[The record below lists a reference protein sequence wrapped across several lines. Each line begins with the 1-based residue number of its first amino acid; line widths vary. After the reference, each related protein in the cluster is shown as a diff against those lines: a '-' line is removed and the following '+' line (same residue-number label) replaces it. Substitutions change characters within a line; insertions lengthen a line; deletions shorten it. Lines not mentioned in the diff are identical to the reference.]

1 MNFVYFLVLFLRPV
15 NDLGEKLEILP
26 KSIILNQNLG
36 FKKIVKNQKHLLFL
50 QKSYNMV
57 QGYMILPENAEQNR
71 ALEAFLK
78 AFKIKYVSTK
88 PTLAELEARL
98 LPGQNK
104 VWQNLKTALFEAENN
119 LSAASSLDE
128 LLTQYDNENHT
139 NTPVL

>member
-1 MNFVYFLVLFLRPV
+1 MNFVYFLILFLRPV

-26 KSIILNQNLG
+26 KSIILNQNLR

-88 PTLAELEARL
+88 PTLAELETRL

-104 VWQNLKTALFEAENN
+104 VWQNFKTALFEAENN

-128 LLTQYDNENHT
+128 LLTQNENHT
-139 NTPVL
+139 NASA